1 MRKVV
6 LKVIYEKMD
15 EIELNNK
22 KVSLLTKI
30 SFSFPK
36 VWAYEKVFMV
46 KLFLTRRDN
55 YRGPSSG
62 C

>member
-6 LKVIYEKMD
+6 LKAIYEKMD
-15 EIELNNK
+15 EIGLKNK
-22 KVSLLTKI
+22 KMRLLTKI

-36 VWAYEKVFMV
+36 VWPYEKVFMV